1 MKEIYEMILKE
12 KAKDVPNREYIQ
24 FLQQMSDKTEVDYF
38 IEENKRK
45 QLEKGIFYQNHIDF
59 EDFFKHS
66 GKIEEIKEGEYKDR
80 LTATQEYDEWLKN
93 KSNGKN

>member
-24 FLQQMSDKTEVDYF
+24 FLQQMSDKTEV
-38 IEENKRK
+38 E
-45 QLEKGIFYQNHIDF
+45 H
-59 EDFFKHS
+59 
-66 GKIEEIKEGEYKDR
+66 IKEGEYKDR
-80 LTATQEYDEWLKN
+80 LTATQEYDKWLKN